1 VPATVAIDRILC
13 VAAALGLL
21 WMLIPLLMASIGW
34 RPVRVTV
41 IEDPHSVEPGSGDP
55 SYRLRFSQLLAAGFR
70 PLGMTMETCWFN
82 TPLRWQRQSLQ
93 GERWLASADRRTFV
107 ELHRIVLDE
116 PVRFGAVTL
125 LEGGGMVQ
133 TACPGA
139 GLSGDVGPRYR
150 RAEVQN
156 VDAVDLLGR
165 HRKNVEDFCRE
176 RDLVVREATL
186 RELAA
191 EDTTCTRLTIKGQK
205 IRSYWQLILAI
216 LVVPLLGFAL
226 MLHTPG
232 REDRRLHDLAVSALT
247 ATAMFAVVRHHL
259 LNVAQRQQA
268 LKRHGLG

>member
-1 VPATVAIDRILC
+1 VTATVAIDRILA
-13 VAAALGLL
+13 VAAALGLA
-21 WMLIPLLMASIGW
+21 WMLVPFFMASIGW
-34 RPVRVTV
+34 RPVRVAV
-41 IEDPHSVEPGSGDP
+41 LEDPISVEPGSGDP
-55 SYRLRFSQLLAAGFR
+55 SYRLRFTQLLAAGFR
-70 PLGMTMETCWFN
+70 PLGTTVETCWFN

-93 GERWLASADRRTFV
+93 GERWLASPDRRTFV
-107 ELHRIVLDE
+107 ALHRIVLDE

-125 LEGGGMVQ
+125 LAGGGMVQ

-165 HRKNVEDFCRE
+165 HRRNVEEFCRE
-176 RDLVVREATL
+176 RGLVVREATL

-191 EDTTCTRLTIKGQK
+191 EDTTCTRLTLKRQK
-205 IRSYWQLILAI
+205 IRSYWQLMLVI
-216 LVVPLLGFAL
+216 LVVPLLGLAL

-232 REDRRLHDLAVSALT
+232 REGRHLHDLAVSALT

-259 LNVAQRQQA
+259 LSVTLRQQA
-268 LKRHGLG
+268 LGRHGLG

>member
-1 VPATVAIDRILC
+1 MPATVAIDWILC
-13 VAAALGLL
+13 VAAVLGLI
-21 WMLIPLLMASIGW
+21 WMLVPLLMVSIGW
-34 RPVRVTV
+34 RPVRVEV
-41 IEDPHSVEPGSGDP
+41 VEDPITVEPGPGDP
-55 SYRLRFSQLLAAGFR
+55 SYRLRFTQLAAAGFK
-70 PLGMTMETCWFN
+70 PLGTTTETCWFN

-93 GERWLASADRRTFV
+93 GERWLASADARTFV
-107 ELHRIVLDE
+107 ALHRIVLEE

-165 HRKNVEDFCRE
+165 HRKNVEEFCRE
-176 RDLVVREATL
+176 RNLVAREATL
-186 RELAA
+186 RDLAV
-191 EDTTCTRLTIKGQK
+191 EDTACTRLTLKGQK
-205 IRSYWQLILAI
+205 IQGYWQLLLMV
-216 LVVPLLGFAL
+216 LVVPLLGFVL

-232 REDRRLHDLAVSALT
+232 REDRHLHDLAVSVLT

-259 LNVAQRQQA
+259 LNVSLRQQA

>member
-1 VPATVAIDRILC
+1 MSATVAIDWILC
-13 VAAALGLL
+13 VAAALGLV
-21 WMLIPLLMASIGW
+21 WMLVPLLMVSIGW
-34 RPVRVTV
+34 RPVRVEV
-41 IEDPHSVEPGSGDP
+41 VEDPITVQPGPGDP
-55 SYRLRFSQLLAAGFR
+55 SYRLRFTQLVAAGFK
-70 PLGMTMETCWFN
+70 PLGTTTETCWFN

-93 GERWLASADRRTFV
+93 GERWLASADARTFV
-107 ELHRIVLDE
+107 ALHRIVLEE

-165 HRKNVEDFCRE
+165 HRKNVEEFCRE
-176 RDLVVREATL
+176 RNLVVREATL
-186 RELAA
+186 RDLAV
-191 EDTTCTRLTIKGQK
+191 EDTACTRLTLKGQK
-205 IRSYWQLILAI
+205 VRGYWQLLLMV
-216 LVVPLLGFAL
+216 LVVPLLGFVL

-232 REDRRLHDLAVSALT
+232 REDRHLHDLAVSVLT

-259 LNVAQRQQA
+259 LNVSLRQQA

>member
-1 VPATVAIDRILC
+1 VPATVAIDWILC
-13 VAAALGLL
+13 AAAALGLV
-21 WMLIPLLMASIGW
+21 WMLVPLLMVSIGW
-34 RPVRVTV
+34 RPVRVV
-41 IEDPHSVEPGSGDP
+41 VLEDPLSVEPGPGDP
-55 SYRLRFSQLLAAGFR
+55 SYRLRFSQLVAAGFK
-70 PLGMTMETCWFN
+70 PLGTTTETCWFN

-93 GERWLASADRRTFV
+93 GERWLASGDRRTFV
-107 ELHRIVLDE
+107 ALHRIVLDE

-139 GLSGDVGPRYR
+139 GLSGDVGPRHR

-165 HRKNVEDFCRE
+165 HRKNVEEFCRE
-176 RDLVVREATL
+176 RNLVVRGATL
-186 RELAA
+186 NDLAV
-191 EDTTCTRLTIKGQK
+191 EDTACTRLTLKGQK
-205 IRSYWQLILAI
+205 VRGYWQLLLVV

-232 REDRRLHDLAVSALT
+232 REDRHLHDLAVSALT

-259 LNVAQRQQA
+259 LNVSLRQQA